1 MPGLYSG
8 AVSTS
13 LGVAQIIV
21 SAALISAIL
30 LQAKGTGLGSVF
42 GGDGSV
48 FRTRRGA
55 EKGLFQLT
63 IILAIA
69 FGLLSIAAAALAPAS
84 L

>member
-1 MPGLYSG
+1 
-8 AVSTS
+8 VSNS
-13 LGVAQIIV
+13 LGIAQIVISV
-21 SAALISAIL
+21 TLIAAIL
-30 LQAKGTGLGSVF
+30 LQAKGSGLGSVF

-69 FGLLSIAAAALAPAS
+69 FALLSVATAAVAPS
-84 L
+84 VL

>member
-1 MPGLYSG
+1 M
-8 AVSTS
+8 STS
-13 LGVAQIIV
+13 LGVAQIII
-21 SAALISAIL
+21 SIALIAAIL
-30 LQAKGTGLGSVF
+30 LQSKGSGLGSVF

-69 FGLLSIAAAALAPAS
+69 FGLLSIASAAVAPS
-84 L
+84 VL